1 MKNLIPYILSAL
13 CLLSCIKDKQTGA
26 DLAIGDPIPDF
37 NVTMNG
43 GTVVTGEDLR
53 QGISCIVFFTTEC
66 PDCMK
71 TLPHVQK
78 IYDEYLAKGVKFAL
92 ISRAEGE
99 ERVSRYWA
107 SEGLTMPYSAQ
118 QDRKIYELFAQ
129 AGVPRVYLC
138 KDGIIKNI
146 FTDQPE
152 NPTYGFIKEALE
164 RLF

>member
-1 MKNLIPYILSAL
+1 
-13 CLLSCIKDKQTGA
+13 
-26 DLAIGDPIPDF
+26 
-37 NVTMNG
+37 
-43 GTVVTGEDLR
+43 
-53 QGISCIVFFTTEC
+53 
-66 PDCMK
+66 MK

-78 IYDEYLAKGVKFAL
+78 IYDEYLAKGVK
-92 ISRAEGE
+92 
-99 ERVSRYWA
+99 
-107 SEGLTMPYSAQ
+107 
-118 QDRKIYELFAQ
+118 FAQ